1 MQSLGIDP
9 SSGQEVYLKRNG
21 EKTFVWDALDKVPV
35 GDTNPKVSGAINSS
49 FNWGDFSFTLNMTY
63 KWGGIAYN
71 STLVDKLENRSV
83 AYNTDRRALTYR
95 WLEPG
100 DVARYKALN
109 REGSQTPQSSRFI
122 MDDNELAM
130 SSISVGY
137 RFRDDKY
144 KFLRK
149 CSISAL
155 NLNFNTSDLARW
167 STIEMER
174 GLDYPFA
181 RSYTMSLSIIFK

>member
-1 MQSLGIDP
+1 
-9 SSGQEVYLKRNG
+9 
-21 EKTFVWDALDKVPV
+21 
-35 GDTNPKVSGAINSS
+35 
-49 FNWGDFSFTLNMTY
+49 
-63 KWGGIAYN
+63 
-71 STLVDKLENRSV
+71 
-83 AYNTDRRALTYR
+83 
-95 WLEPG
+95 
-100 DVARYKALN
+100 
-109 REGSQTPQSSRFI
+109 

-149 CSISAL
+149 CSIQAL
-155 NLNFNTSDLARW
+155 NLNFTTSDLVRW
-167 STIEMER
+167 STVKMER